1 MSKWTR
7 LFSAKQWLHVFKK
20 LPGLLTS
27 RELPLKEKMLFLIPV
42 LAYWIM
48 PDVMPFMPIDDI
60 GVTLLMMNWF
70 VSRAESK
77 LSVIEYDPRR

>member
-1 MSKWTR
+1 MN
-7 LFSAKQWLHVFKK
+7 VFRK

-27 RELPLKEKMLFLIPV
+27 RELPLREKLLFAIPV
-42 LAYWIM
+42 LVYWVM

-70 VSRAESK
+70 VSRAETK
-77 LSVIEYDPRR
+77 LAPIDYNPQR